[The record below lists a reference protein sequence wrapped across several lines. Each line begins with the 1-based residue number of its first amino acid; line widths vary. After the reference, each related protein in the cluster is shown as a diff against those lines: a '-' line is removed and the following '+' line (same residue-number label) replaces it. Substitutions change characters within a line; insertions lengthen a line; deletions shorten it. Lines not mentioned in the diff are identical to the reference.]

1 MKHKG
6 NTINFIG
13 KRNSEIMSAFRKAIA
28 DTHFID
34 REKAYAAVANST
46 YSRFWVS
53 EERAYTVVRDILKG
67 RPRLFTMLP
76 SKREMFEEI
85 YRRVCIVRT
94 DNPELPLSEVV
105 WGVVNSPAPKL
116 YMTTSTIETIIYRTR
131 SGWDGKPQPRMN
143 QYVPTKEEVEDYFKR
158 GKL

>member
-6 NTINFIG
+6 SIIDFTSQRNNEIIRTYRTI
-13 KRNSEIMSAFRKAIA
+13 IA
-28 DTHFID
+28 HTDRID
-34 REKAYAAVANST
+34 RNKVFAQVAGSPC
-46 YSRFWVS
+46 SRFWVS

-67 RPRLFTMLP
+67 RPILFTMLP
-76 SKREMFEEI
+76 SRREMFEEI

-131 SGWDGKPQPRMN
+131 SGWYDK
-143 QYVPTKEEVEDYFKR
+143 K
-158 GKL
+158 